1 MLLRSADLSIVA
13 DTVFA
18 SRVRSCGGKLD
29 KKYILQLR
37 QIHFALWTNT
47 FVYHIVHLL
56 RSPDVSIVA
65 DAVFASRARSC
76 GEADKKW

>member
-13 DTVFA
+13 DAVFS

-47 FVYHIVHLL
+47 FVNVL
-56 RSPDVSIVA
+56 RSADVSIVA
-65 DAVFASRARSC
+65 DAVFASRVRSC